1 MRLSRGAFGV
11 LAPIDRAG
19 AALPLVCLALVLAG
33 EAAGAERLDAAPAAP
48 ARVRVNGVT
57 LSLRSLRVEGAA
69 GPLADALAEDWGRP
83 FRLPGSAAPLGE
95 QARWVFGRQRGP
107 FHETL
112 TLRPAGGTHE
122 ASVLIAVQDLR
133 LRPGPL
139 PAPPLDL
146 PASFQLVNAVEWPDD
161 PDAVATFTLESSLP
175 PALAAT
181 QIRRIAERS
190 GWRTLAAPLPSVAPA
205 RGGAWWG
212 ERRQREIAVVALP
225 AGRGSR
231 VTLQSGRALEVT
243 P

>member
-1 MRLSRGAFGV
+1 MRLTRGAVRV

-19 AALPLVCLALVLAG
+19 AALPLVCVALVLAG
-33 EAAGAERLDAAPAAP
+33 EAAGADLLDAATATP

-57 LSLRSLRVEGAA
+57 LSLRSLRVEGPA
-69 GPLADALAEDWGRP
+69 GPLADALAAEWGRP
-83 FRLPGSAAPLGE
+83 SRLPGSVAPLHDE
-95 QARWVFGRQRGP
+95 ARWVFGRQRGP

-112 TLRPAGGTHE
+112 TLRPAGGAHE

-133 LRPGPL
+133 LRPGRL
-139 PAPPLDL
+139 PAPPLEL
-146 PASFQLVNAVEWPDD
+146 PASFRLVNAVEWPDD
-161 PDAVATFTLESSLP
+161 PDAAATFTIESALP
-175 PALAAT
+175 PSLATT
-181 QIRRIAERS
+181 QIRRIAERA
-190 GWRTLAAPLPSVAPA
+190 GWRTLAAPLPVGPA
-205 RGGAWWG
+205 RGDAWWA